1 MEQALREIGIDDL
14 RKYFPQSESG
24 NLGKDFFI
32 ANIKYG
38 QELADAISILKHPC
52 RYNGYF
58 VVFCAKGRMCLDV
71 NLKTFEIG
79 KNSVVINI
87 PGNIFRVSDIQPD
100 EHEEAQLVLIALS
113 ADFVSNIHF
122 NFTALYNESMTA
134 MNNPCFY
141 LTDEEFEACSLYYE
155 LTVNLIRTNSP
166 QLKDAICALLSSVF
180 YYLGYSWSEKLL
192 EAKRSTWRPSLRSK
206 VIFDT
211 FIRLVTEFHNTERGM
226 VFYADKLCLTPK
238 YLSKL
243 VKNISGRSAPEWID
257 AYVILEAKNLL
268 KYSDLSIKEIVFQL
282 NFRNQSVF
290 YKFFKSHT
298 GMTPTEYRKS

>member
-1 MEQALREIGIDDL
+1 MDQVLHELGIEEL
-14 RKYFPQSESG
+14 RKYFPQSENG

-32 ANIKYG
+32 ANIKYT
-38 QELADAISILKHPC
+38 QELRDAIEILKHPC
-52 RYNGYF
+52 RYNGY
-58 VVFCAKGRMCLDV
+58 VIVFCAKGCVRLDI

-79 KNSVVINI
+79 ENSVVINI
-87 PGNIFRVSDIQPD
+87 PGNILRISDFQPD
-100 EHEEAQLVLIALS
+100 EHKEAQLVLMALS
-113 ADFVSNIHF
+113 PDFVSNVHF

-134 MNNPCFY
+134 MSNPCFT
-141 LTDEEFEACSLYYE
+141 LTGEEFENCSLYHS
-155 LTVNLIRTNSP
+155 LIVRLIRTNSP
-166 QLKDAICALLSSVF
+166 QLKDTLCSLLSSIF
-180 YYLGYSWSEKLL
+180 YYLGFAWSEKLL
-192 EAKRSTWRPSLRSK
+192 EAKRASWRPSLRSK
-206 VIFDT
+206 VIFDN
-211 FIRLVTEFHNTERGM
+211 FIKLVTEYHNSERGM

>member
-1 MEQALREIGIDDL
+1 MEQVLREIGIEDL
-14 RKYFPQSESG
+14 RKYFPQSENG

-32 ANIKYG
+32 TNIKYDKG
-38 QELADAISILKHPC
+38 MADVVGILKHPC
-52 RYNGYF
+52 RYNGYL
-58 VVFCAKGRMCLDV
+58 VAFCAKGRMCLDV

-79 KNSVVINI
+79 KNAVVINI
-87 PGNIFRVSDIQPD
+87 PGNIFRISDLQPD
-100 EHEEAQLVLIALS
+100 ESEQAQLTLVALS
-113 ADFVSNIHF
+113 ADFISNIHF

-141 LTDEEFEACSLYYE
+141 VDDEEFQNCTLYYQ
-155 LTVNLIRTNSP
+155 LIINLIRTNSP
-166 QLKDAICALLSSVF
+166 QLKDAICALLSSIF